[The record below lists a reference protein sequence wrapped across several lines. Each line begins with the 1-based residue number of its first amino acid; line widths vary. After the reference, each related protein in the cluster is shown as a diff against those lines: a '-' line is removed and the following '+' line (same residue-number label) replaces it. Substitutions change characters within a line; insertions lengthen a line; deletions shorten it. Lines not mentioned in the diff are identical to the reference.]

1 MNPNFQREPI
11 AVNRF
16 FKIILHLGVFAAGIS
31 AVGFSNFWD
40 WELLRGMV
48 LPIVATGFLV
58 YLILFILLGGY
69 RVFQSSS

>member
-1 MNPNFQREPI
+1 M
-11 AVNRF
+11 NRF
-16 FKIILHLGVFAAGIS
+16 FKILLHLVVFAVGIP

-48 LPIVATGFLV
+48 LPVVATGFWV

-69 RVFQSSS
+69 RAFQSSS